1 MHFQP
6 ELLQC
11 FYPLFQL
18 STCFSDHKIHMYTYY
33 LVAPWS
39 FTPGLRKPQ
48 IMIVIKHSLFTPLR
62 TTLGGKSLENIFCH
76 VNHQIWADIN
86 SLNFAQ
92 LHFRMFSSLI
102 GFPM

>member
-1 MHFQP
+1 MKSKKKNNNDS
-6 ELLQC
+6 
-11 FYPLFQL
+11 YKAQL
-18 STCFSDHKIHMYTYY
+18 IH
-33 LVAPWS
+33 S
-39 FTPGLRKPQ
+39 
-48 IMIVIKHSLFTPLR
+48 R